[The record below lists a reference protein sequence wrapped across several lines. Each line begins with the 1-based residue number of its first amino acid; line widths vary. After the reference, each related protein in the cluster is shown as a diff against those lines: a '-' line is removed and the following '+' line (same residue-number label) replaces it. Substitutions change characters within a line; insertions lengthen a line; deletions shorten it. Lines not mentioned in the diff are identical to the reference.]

1 MRQKITFNSPF
12 KGLPKEVA
20 VLTAISF
27 LVAVGFGLIIPAIPI
42 FAKSFGVSNTLI
54 GLIISSFAIMRLV
67 SGLFSGKLVDRYG
80 ERLVLGLGL
89 FMVSIFTLISGLAQS
104 YEQLLIFRAA
114 GGLGSS
120 MFSVSAGALILRVV
134 SDNQRGR
141 AQSLYNG
148 GFIAGG
154 VAGPAFGGALIALSP
169 RAPFFIYSGLLI
181 AAGTVSLI
189 FLHESRLGAKVEQT
203 KEGRALTIKEALG
216 IKPYLY
222 SLFLAFLGSWILFG
236 MRSSILPLFVVEDL
250 KASPSLV
257 GLSFTVALIAQ
268 GSVMVRAGKHSD
280 KNGRKPVILTGFS
293 IVMASL
299 IILTLASNV
308 TIYLIAMI
316 VMGLGAG
323 FAASAGAIVGDVIK
337 GKSGKVYAF
346 WQMSGDAGMMV
357 GPVLL
362 GFISDAFSYRTA
374 IGVSAAVFSLAII
387 VALKIPE
394 TNSAH
399 LGDSRKPPINEV

>member
-1 MRQKITFNSPF
+1 MKSPF
-12 KGLPKEVA
+12 KGLPKEVS
-20 VLTAISF
+20 VLTSISF

-42 FAKSFGVSNTLI
+42 FAKTFGVSNTLI
-54 GLIISSFAIMRLV
+54 GLIISSFAIMRFL
-67 SGLFSGKLVDRYG
+67 SGLFSGKLVDRFG
-80 ERLVLGLGL
+80 ERVVLGFGL
-89 FMVSIFTLISGLAQS
+89 FMVSVFTLLAGLATS
-104 YEQLLIFRAA
+104 YEQLLFFRTA
-114 GGLGSS
+114 GGFGSS

-134 SDNQRGR
+134 SDSQRGR

-154 VAGPAFGGALIALSP
+154 VAGPAFGGALIAISP

-181 AAGTVSLI
+181 AAGTVSLV
-189 FLHESRLGAKVEQT
+189 FLHESRLGAKVE
-203 KEGRALTIKEALG
+203 KNEEERALSIREALQ
-216 IKPYLY
+216 IKPYMY
-222 SLFLAFLGSWILFG
+222 SLFLAFLGSWVLFG

-250 KASPSLV
+250 GASASIV
-257 GLSFTVALIAQ
+257 GLSFTIALVAQ
-268 GSVMVRAGKHSD
+268 GSVMVRAGKYSD

-293 IVMASL
+293 IVM
-299 IILTLASNV
+299 LALALLMVSTN
-308 TIYLIAMI
+308 IYMYIAAMV

-362 GFISDAFSYRTA
+362 GFVSDHFSYRAA
-374 IGVSAAVFSLAII
+374 IGVSAAVFSLAILAAI
-387 VALKIPE
+387 RIPE
-394 TNSAH
+394 TNASR
-399 LGDSRKPPINEV
+399 LGDSQKPQLNEA

>member
-1 MRQKITFNSPF
+1 MKSPF
-12 KGLPKEVA
+12 KGLPKEVS
-20 VLTAISF
+20 VLTSISF

-42 FAKSFGVSNTLI
+42 FAKTFGVSNTLI
-54 GLIISSFAIMRLV
+54 GLIISSFAIMRFV
-67 SGLFSGKLVDRYG
+67 SGLFSGKLVDRFG
-80 ERLVLGLGL
+80 ERVVLGFGL
-89 FMVSIFTLISGLAQS
+89 FMVSVFTLLAGLAQN
-104 YEQLLIFRAA
+104 YEQLLIFRTA

-120 MFSVSAGALILRVV
+120 MFSISAGALILRVV

-154 VAGPAFGGALIALSP
+154 VAGPAFGGALIAISP
-169 RAPFFIYSGLLI
+169 RAPFFIYSTLLI

-189 FLHESRLGAKVEQT
+189 YLHESRLGARVESE
-203 KEGRALTIKEALG
+203 KDERALTIREALQ
-216 IKPYLY
+216 IRPYVY
-222 SLFLAFLGSWILFG
+222 SLFLAFLGSWVLFG

-250 KASPSLV
+250 GASASIV
-257 GLSFTVALIAQ
+257 GLSFTIALVAQ
-268 GSVMVRAGKHSD
+268 GSVMVRAGKYSD
-280 KNGRKPVILTGFS
+280 KNGRKPVILLGFS
-293 IVMASL
+293 IVMVALALL
-299 IILTLASNV
+299 IVSTN
-308 TIYLIAMI
+308 IYLYIAAMI

-362 GFISDAFSYRTA
+362 GFVSDNYSYRTA
-374 IGVSAAVFSLAII
+374 IGVSAAVFSLAILAAI
-387 VALKIPE
+387 RIPE
-394 TNSAH
+394 TNTAR
-399 LGDSRKPPINEV
+399 LGASQKPQLNEA

>member
-1 MRQKITFNSPF
+1 
-12 KGLPKEVA
+12 
-20 VLTAISF
+20 
-27 LVAVGFGLIIPAIPI
+27 
-42 FAKSFGVSNTLI
+42 
-54 GLIISSFAIMRLV
+54 
-67 SGLFSGKLVDRYG
+67 
-80 ERLVLGLGL
+80 
-89 FMVSIFTLISGLAQS
+89 MVSVFTVLAGLAQN
-104 YEQLLIFRAA
+104 YEQLLIFRTA

-134 SDNQRGR
+134 ADNQRGR

-169 RAPFFIYSGLLI
+169 RAPFFIYSALLV

-189 FLHESRLGAKVEQT
+189 YLHESRLGAKAEMAS
-203 KEGRALTIKEALG
+203 EERALTIREALQ

-222 SLFLAFLGSWILFG
+222 SLFLAFLGSWVLFG

-250 KASPSLV
+250 GASASIV

-268 GSVMVRAGKHSD
+268 GSVMVRAGKYSD
-280 KNGRKPVILTGFS
+280 KNGRKPVILLGFS
-293 IVMASL
+293 IVM
-299 IILTLASNV
+299 LALALLVV
-308 TIYLIAMI
+308 TNNLYMYMGAMI

-362 GFISDAFSYRTA
+362 GFVSDYFSYRAA

-387 VALKIPE
+387 AALRIPE
-394 TNSAH
+394 TNTAR
-399 LGDSRKPPINEV
+399 LGDAQKPQLNEG

>member
-1 MRQKITFNSPF
+1 MRFI
-12 KGLPKEVA
+12 
-20 VLTAISF
+20 
-27 LVAVGFGLIIPAIPI
+27 
-42 FAKSFGVSNTLI
+42 
-54 GLIISSFAIMRLV
+54 
-67 SGLFSGKLVDRYG
+67 SGLFAGKLVDRFG
-80 ERLVLGLGL
+80 ERLVLGVGL
-89 FMVSIFTLISGLAQS
+89 FMVSVFTLISGLAQT
-104 YEQLLIFRAA
+104 YEQLLIFRTA

-134 SDNQRGR
+134 SDSQRGQ

-181 AAGTVSLI
+181 VAGTVSLI
-189 FLHESRLGAKVEQT
+189 FLHESRLGAKVEQSSQ
-203 KEGRALTIKEALG
+203 ERALTIKEALA

-299 IILTLASNV
+299 GILFLANNV
-308 TIYLIAMI
+308 TVYLIAMI

-346 WQMSGDAGMMV
+346 WQMAGDAGMMV

>member
-1 MRQKITFNSPF
+1 MRF
-12 KGLPKEVA
+12 
-20 VLTAISF
+20 
-27 LVAVGFGLIIPAIPI
+27 
-42 FAKSFGVSNTLI
+42 
-54 GLIISSFAIMRLV
+54 V
-67 SGLFSGKLVDRYG
+67 SGLFSGKLVDRFG
-80 ERLVLGLGL
+80 ERVVLGFGL
-89 FMVSIFTLISGLAQS
+89 FTVSTFTLLAGLAQS
-104 YEQLLIFRAA
+104 YEQLLIFRSA

-189 FLHESRLGAKVEQT
+189 FLHESRLGAKVGKVSEDRT
-203 KEGRALTIKEALG
+203 LTIREALQ

-222 SLFLAFLGSWILFG
+222 SLFLAFLGSWVLFG

-250 KASPSLV
+250 GASASIV
-257 GLSFTVALIAQ
+257 GLSFTIALIAQ
-268 GSVMVRAGKHSD
+268 GTVMVRAGKYSD

-293 IVMASL
+293 IVMVALALL
-299 IILTLASNV
+299 IFTSN
-308 TIYLIAMI
+308 IYMYLGAMI

-362 GFISDAFSYRTA
+362 GFVSDHFSYRAA
-374 IGVSAAVFSLAII
+374 IAVSAAVFSLAII
-387 VALKIPE
+387 AAIRIPE
-394 TNSAH
+394 TNSAR
-399 LGDSRKPPINEV
+399 LGHSQKPQLNEA

>member
-1 MRQKITFNSPF
+1 MNSPF
-12 KGLPKEVA
+12 KGLPKEVS

-42 FAKSFGVSNTLI
+42 FAKTFGVSNTLI
-54 GLIISSFAIMRLV
+54 GLIVSSFAIMRFV
-67 SGLFSGKLVDRYG
+67 SGLFSGKLVDRFG
-80 ERLVLGLGL
+80 ERVVLGFGL
-89 FMVSIFTLISGLAQS
+89 FMVSIFTLLAGLAQN
-104 YEQLLIFRAA
+104 YEQLLIFRTA

-189 FLHESRLGAKVEQT
+189 YLHESRLGAKQVVESD
-203 KEGRALTIKEALG
+203 ERAMTIREALQ

-222 SLFLAFLGSWILFG
+222 SLFLSFVGSWVLFG

-250 KASPSLV
+250 GASASIV
-257 GLSFTVALIAQ
+257 GLSFTIALVAQ
-268 GSVMVRAGKHSD
+268 GAVMVRAGKYSD
-280 KNGRKPVILTGFS
+280 KNGRKPIILVGFS
-293 IVMASL
+293 VVMLSL
-299 IILTLASNV
+299 ALLILSTN
-308 TIYLIAMI
+308 IYFYMAAMI
-316 VMGLGAG
+316 VMGFGAG

-362 GFISDAFSYRTA
+362 GFVSDFFSYRAA
-374 IGVSAAVFSLAII
+374 IGVSAAVFSLAIFAAI
-387 VALKIPE
+387 RIPE
-394 TNSAH
+394 TNTAR
-399 LGDSRKPPINEV
+399 LGDSQKPQLNEA

>member
-1 MRQKITFNSPF
+1 MNSPF
-12 KGLPKEVA
+12 KGLPKEVT
-20 VLTAISF
+20 VLTSISF

-42 FAKSFGVSNTLI
+42 FAKTFGVSNTLI
-54 GLIISSFAIMRLV
+54 GLIISSFAIMRFI
-67 SGLFSGKLVDRYG
+67 SGLFSGKLVDRFG
-80 ERLVLGLGL
+80 ERVVLGFGL
-89 FMVSIFTLISGLAQS
+89 FMVSIFTLLAGLATS
-104 YEQLLIFRAA
+104 YEQLLIFRTA

-134 SDNQRGR
+134 SDSQRGR

-154 VAGPAFGGALIALSP
+154 VAGPAFGGVLIAISP

-189 FLHESRLGAKVEQT
+189 YLHESRLGAKLEREVE
-203 KEGRALTIKEALG
+203 ERALTIREALQ
-216 IKPYLY
+216 IKPYMY

-250 KASPSLV
+250 GASASIV
-257 GLSFTVALIAQ
+257 GLSFTIALVAQ
-268 GSVMVRAGKHSD
+268 GSVMVRAGKYSD
-280 KNGRKPVILTGFS
+280 KNGRKPVILAGFS
-293 IVMASL
+293 IVMLALALL
-299 IILTLASNV
+299 IVSAN
-308 TIYLIAMI
+308 IYMYLVAMI

-362 GFISDAFSYRTA
+362 GFVSDHFSYRAA
-374 IGVSAAVFSLAII
+374 IGVSAAVFSLAILAA
-387 VALKIPE
+387 VRIPE
-394 TNSAH
+394 TNTAR
-399 LGDSRKPPINEV
+399 LGDSQKPHINEA

>member
-1 MRQKITFNSPF
+1 F

-20 VLTAISF
+20 VLTSISF

-54 GLIISSFAIMRLV
+54 GFIISAFAIMRFI
-67 SGLFSGKLVDRYG
+67 SGLFAGKLVDRFG
-80 ERLVLGLGL
+80 ERLVLGVGL
-89 FMVSIFTLISGLAQS
+89 FMVSVFTLISGLAQT
-104 YEQLLIFRAA
+104 YEQLLIFRTA

-134 SDNQRGR
+134 SDSQRGQ

-189 FLHESRLGAKVEQT
+189 FLHESRLGAKVEQSSQ
-203 KEGRALTIKEALG
+203 ERALTIKEALA

-268 GSVMVRAGKHSD
+268 GSVMVRAGKYSD

-299 IILTLASNV
+299 GILFLANNV
-308 TIYLIAMI
+308 TVYLIAMI

-346 WQMSGDAGMMV
+346 WQMAGDAGMMV

>member
-1 MRQKITFNSPF
+1 MRF
-12 KGLPKEVA
+12 
-20 VLTAISF
+20 
-27 LVAVGFGLIIPAIPI
+27 
-42 FAKSFGVSNTLI
+42 
-54 GLIISSFAIMRLV
+54 V
-67 SGLFSGKLVDRYG
+67 SGLFSGKLVDRFG
-80 ERLVLGLGL
+80 ERVVLGFGL
-89 FMVSIFTLISGLAQS
+89 FMVSIFTLFAGLAQS
-104 YEQLLIFRAA
+104 YEQLLIFRTA

-134 SDNQRGR
+134 SDSQRGR

-169 RAPFFIYSGLLI
+169 RAPFFIYSSLLI

-189 FLHESRLGAKVEQT
+189 YLHESRLGAKVEKVT
-203 KEGRALTIKEALG
+203 EDRALTIREALQ

-222 SLFLAFLGSWILFG
+222 SLFLAFLGSWVLFG

-250 KASPSLV
+250 GASASIV
-257 GLSFTVALIAQ
+257 GLSFTIALIAQ
-268 GSVMVRAGKHSD
+268 GSVMVRAGKYSD

-293 IVMASL
+293 IVMVALALL
-299 IILTLASNV
+299 IFTSN
-308 TIYLIAMI
+308 IYMYLGAMI

-362 GFISDAFSYRTA
+362 GFVSDHFSYRAA

-387 VALKIPE
+387 AALKIPE
-394 TNSAH
+394 TNTAR
-399 LGDSRKPPINEV
+399 LGDVQKPQLNEA

>member
-1 MRQKITFNSPF
+1 MNSPF
-12 KGLPKEVA
+12 KGLPKEVS

-42 FAKSFGVSNTLI
+42 FARTFGVSNTLI
-54 GLIISSFAIMRLV
+54 GLIVSSFAIMRFV
-67 SGLFSGKLVDRYG
+67 SGLFSGKLVDRFG
-80 ERLVLGLGL
+80 ERVVLGFGL
-89 FMVSIFTLISGLAQS
+89 FMVSIFTLFAGLAQS
-104 YEQLLIFRAA
+104 YEQLLIFRTA

-189 FLHESRLGAKVEQT
+189 YLHESRLGAKQVVESD
-203 KEGRALTIKEALG
+203 ERAMTIREALQ

-222 SLFLAFLGSWILFG
+222 SLFLSFVGSWVLFG

-250 KASPSLV
+250 GASASIV
-257 GLSFTVALIAQ
+257 GLSFTIALVAQ
-268 GSVMVRAGKHSD
+268 GAVMVRAGKYSD
-280 KNGRKPVILTGFS
+280 KNGRKPIILVGFS
-293 IVMASL
+293 VVMLSL
-299 IILTLASNV
+299 ALLILSTN
-308 TIYLIAMI
+308 IYFYMAAMI
-316 VMGLGAG
+316 VMGFGAG

-362 GFISDAFSYRTA
+362 GFVSDFFSYRAA
-374 IGVSAAVFSLAII
+374 IGVSAAVFSLAIFAAI
-387 VALKIPE
+387 RIPE
-394 TNSAH
+394 TNTAR
-399 LGDSRKPPINEV
+399 LGNSQKPQLNEA

>member
-1 MRQKITFNSPF
+1 M
-12 KGLPKEVA
+12 
-20 VLTAISF
+20 
-27 LVAVGFGLIIPAIPI
+27 AVGFGLIIPAIPI

-54 GLIISSFAIMRLV
+54 GFIISAFAIMRFI
-67 SGLFSGKLVDRYG
+67 SGLFAGKLVDRFG
-80 ERLVLGLGL
+80 ERLVLGIGL
-89 FMVSIFTLISGLAQS
+89 FMVSVFTLISGLAQT
-104 YEQLLIFRAA
+104 YEQLLIFRTA

-134 SDNQRGR
+134 SDSQRGQ

-181 AAGTVSLI
+181 VAGTVSLI
-189 FLHESRLGAKVEQT
+189 FLHESRLGAKVEQA
-203 KEGRALTIKEALG
+203 KEERALTIKEALA

-280 KNGRKPVILTGFS
+280 KNGRKPVILIGFS

-299 IILTLASNV
+299 GILFLANNV
-308 TIYLIAMI
+308 TVYLIAMI

-346 WQMSGDAGMMV
+346 WQMAGDAGMMV

>member
-1 MRQKITFNSPF
+1 MKSPF
-12 KGLPKEVA
+12 KGLPKEVS
-20 VLTAISF
+20 VLTSISF

-42 FAKSFGVSNTLI
+42 FAKTFGVSNTLI
-54 GLIISSFAIMRLV
+54 GLIISSFAIMRFL
-67 SGLFSGKLVDRYG
+67 SGLFSGKLVDRFG
-80 ERLVLGLGL
+80 ERVVLGFGL
-89 FMVSIFTLISGLAQS
+89 FMVSVFTLLAGLATS
-104 YEQLLIFRAA
+104 YEQLLLFRTA

-134 SDNQRGR
+134 SDSQRGR

-154 VAGPAFGGALIALSP
+154 VAGPAFGGALIAISP

-181 AAGTVSLI
+181 AAGTVSLV
-189 FLHESRLGAKVEQT
+189 FLHESRLGAKVE
-203 KEGRALTIKEALG
+203 KNEEERALSIREALQ
-216 IKPYLY
+216 IKPYMY
-222 SLFLAFLGSWILFG
+222 SLFLAFLGSWVLFG

-250 KASPSLV
+250 GASASIV
-257 GLSFTVALIAQ
+257 GLSFTIALVAQ
-268 GSVMVRAGKHSD
+268 GSVMVRAGKYSD

-293 IVMASL
+293 IVM
-299 IILTLASNV
+299 LALALLMVSTN
-308 TIYLIAMI
+308 IYMYIAAMV

-362 GFISDAFSYRTA
+362 GFVSDHFSYRAA
-374 IGVSAAVFSLAII
+374 IGVSAAVFSLAILAAI
-387 VALKIPE
+387 RIPE
-394 TNSAH
+394 TNASR
-399 LGDSRKPPINEV
+399 LGDSQKPQLNEA